1 MIRERH
7 GGRLQ
12 NAKDTFYELL
22 RSRIAAANP
31 ERTIVLRGV
40 TRPGVLVEENELVST
55 VTMPDCFRLR
65 WVEASVDSANATPI
79 ATLSCEVLY
88 ETAGTAGNAGMDRGR
103 LLAAMDAELTSA
115 LNSKPQRAIKQSYAA
130 LATGGSA
137 TAMSTNIWWSN
148 VVLGSLV
155 VKADRI
161 ARTAKVTVMSCEEA
175 GEL

>member
-1 MIRERH
+1 
-7 GGRLQ
+7 LQ

-22 RSRIAAANP
+22 LSRIAAANP

-65 WVEASVDSANATPI
+65 WTDASVDSVNATPI
-79 ATLSCEVLY
+79 ATLTCEVFY
-88 ETAGTAGNAGMDRGR
+88 ETGGTAGNAGMDRGR
-103 LLAAMDAELTSA
+103 LLAAMDAELAGVVNSTPQSA
-115 LNSKPQRAIKQSYAA
+115 TKQSYAA

-137 TAMSTNIWWSN
+137 TAMNTNIWWSG
-148 VVLGSLV
+148 VVLGPLV

-161 ARTAKVTVMSCEEA
+161 ARTATVQVMSCEEA

>member
-1 MIRERH
+1 M
-7 GGRLQ
+7 Q

-31 ERTIVLRGV
+31 ERTIMLRGV
-40 TRPGVLVEENELVST
+40 TRPGVLAEENELVST
-55 VTMPDCFRLR
+55 VTIPDCFRLR
-65 WVEASVDSANATPI
+65 WIDASVDSANAMPI
-79 ATLSCEVLY
+79 ATLTCEVLY

-103 LLAAMDAELTSA
+103 VLAAMDVELVGA
-115 LNSKPQRAIKQSYAA
+115 LNSEPQTAIKQSYAA

-137 TAMSTNIWWSN
+137 TAMSTNIWWSD
-148 VVLGSLV
+148 VVLGPLV

-161 ARTAKVTVMSCEEA
+161 ARTAKVTVMSREEA

>member
-1 MIRERH
+1 M
-7 GGRLQ
+7 Q

-40 TRPGVLVEENELVST
+40 TRPGVLVEENELIST
-55 VTMPDCFRLR
+55 ASMPDCFRLR
-65 WVEASVDSANATPI
+65 WVDTSVDWVDAMPI
-79 ATLSCEVLY
+79 ATLTCEVLY
-88 ETAGTAGNAGMDRGR
+88 ETAGTAGNAGLDRGR
-103 LLAAMDAELTSA
+103 LLTAMDAELVGATNNA
-115 LNSKPQRAIKQSYAA
+115 PQTVLKQSYAA

-137 TAMSTNIWWSN
+137 TAMSTNIWWSD
-148 VVLGSLV
+148 VALGPLV
-155 VKADRI
+155 VKTDRI

>member
-1 MIRERH
+1 
-7 GGRLQ
+7 LQ

-40 TRPGVLVEENELVST
+40 TRPGVLAEENEFVST
-55 VTMPDCFRLR
+55 VTIPDCFRLR
-65 WVEASVDSANATPI
+65 WVDTTVDSANAMPVAAMT
-79 ATLSCEVLY
+79 CEVLY

-103 LLAAMDAELTSA
+103 LLAAMDAELVGA
-115 LNSKPQRAIKQSYAA
+115 LNSAPQSTIKQSFAA

-137 TAMSTNIWWSN
+137 VAMNTNVWWGD
-148 VVLGSLV
+148 VVLGPLV

-161 ARTAKVTVMSCEEA
+161 ARAAKVTVMSCEEA

>member
-1 MIRERH
+1 M
-7 GGRLQ
+7 Q

-22 RSRIAAANP
+22 RSRIVAANP
-31 ERTIVLRGV
+31 ERTIVLRGI

-65 WVEASVDSANATPI
+65 WIDAGVNFANALPVASLT
-79 ATLSCEVLY
+79 CEVLY

-103 LLAAMDAELTSA
+103 LLAAMDEELAGA
-115 LNSKPQRAIKQSYAA
+115 LNSAPQTTIKQNFTA

-137 TAMSTNIWWSN
+137 AAMSTNIWWSD
-148 VVLGSLV
+148 VVLEPLV

-161 ARTAKVTVMSCEEA
+161 GRVAKVIVMSCEEA

>member
-1 MIRERH
+1 
-7 GGRLQ
+7 LQ

-55 VTMPDCFRLR
+55 VTVPDCFRLR
-65 WVEASVDSANATPI
+65 WIDANVDSANAIPV
-79 ATLSCEVLY
+79 AALSCEVLY
-88 ETAGTAGNAGMDRGR
+88 ETAGNAGNGGMDRGR
-103 LLAAMDAELTSA
+103 LLAEMDAELA
-115 LNSKPQRAIKQSYAA
+115 AAVNACPQYAPKQSYAA

-137 TAMSTNIWWSN
+137 TAMTTNIWWSN
-148 VVLGSLV
+148 VVLGPLV

-161 ARTAKVTVMSCEEA
+161 ARTANVTVMSCEEA

>member
-1 MIRERH
+1 M
-7 GGRLQ
+7 Q

-55 VTMPDCFRLR
+55 VTISDCFRLR
-65 WVEASVDSANATPI
+65 WTDATVDSDNATPI
-79 ATLSCEVLY
+79 ATMTCEVSY
-88 ETAGTAGNAGMDRGR
+88 ETGGTAGNAGMDRGR
-103 LLAAMDAELTSA
+103 LLTAMDAELTEA
-115 LNSKPQRAIKQSYAA
+115 LNSTPQTAIKQSYAA

-137 TAMSTNIWWSN
+137 TAMSTNIWWSDAE
-148 VVLGSLV
+148 LGPLV

-161 ARTAKVTVMSCEEA
+161 GRTAKVTVMSCEEA

>member
-1 MIRERH
+1 M
-7 GGRLQ
+7 Q

-31 ERTIVLRGV
+31 ERTIVLRGTV
-40 TRPGVLVEENELVST
+40 RPGVLVEENELVST

-65 WVEASVDSANATPI
+65 WSDASVDSANALPI
-79 ATLSCEVLY
+79 ATLTCEVLY

-103 LLAAMDAELTSA
+103 LLTEMDAELVAAANTC
-115 LNSKPQRAIKQSYAA
+115 PQKTLKQNYAA
-130 LATGGSA
+130 LATGGGA
-137 TAMSTNIWWSN
+137 TTMMTNIWWGD
-148 VVLGSLV
+148 VALGPLV

-161 ARTAKVTVMSCEEA
+161 ARTARITVMSCEEA